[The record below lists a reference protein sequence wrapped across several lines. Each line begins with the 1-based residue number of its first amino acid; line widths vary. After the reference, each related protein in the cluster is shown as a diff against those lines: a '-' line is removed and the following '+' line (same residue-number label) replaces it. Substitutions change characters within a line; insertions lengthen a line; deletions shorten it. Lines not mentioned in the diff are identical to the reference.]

1 MAHHKSAL
9 KRIRQTRKRKLYN
22 RLNKKHIRESIKSV
36 MASKT
41 YEEGFENLRSATKL
55 LDRLSLR
62 GILHRNNAANRKSAL
77 AKFINTLKPQ
87 D

>member
-22 RLNKKHIRESIKSV
+22 RLNKKHIRESIKV
-36 MASKT
+36 VLASKT
-41 YEEGFENLRSATKL
+41 YEEGFESLRAVTKL

-62 GILHRNNAANRKSAL
+62 GILHRNTAANRKSAL
-77 AKFINTLKPQ
+77 AKHVNSLKEA
-87 D
+87 